1 MPQSFLHADWKKLV
15 LIWRGSFL
23 YGGASYFVFKQDKTW
38 KFVEGLPIN
47 DFSREKMELTAKEL
61 TEEKE
66 TAVEFLS
73 SAWLDPEE
81 SDFRVGESKSR
92 L

>member
-1 MPQSFLHADWKKLV
+1 MKAVLTLKVFYLLV
-15 LIWRGSFL
+15 FN
-23 YGGASYFVFKQDKTW
+23 QDKTW

-47 DFSREKMELTAKEL
+47 DFSREKMDLTAKEL

-73 SAWLDPEE
+73 SAWLGQEEIQNHLRVEE
-81 SDFRVGESKSR
+81 SRSR

>member
-1 MPQSFLHADWKKLV
+1 MKLV
-15 LIWRGSFL
+15 LIWRCFL
-23 YGGASYFVFKQDKTW
+23 FVFKQDKAW

-47 DFSREKMELTAKEL
+47 DFSREKMDLTAKEL

-73 SAWLDPEE
+73 SA
-81 SDFRVGESKSR
+81 
-92 L
+92 